1 MKKPRNNIIL
11 YLVKII
17 AFAILYH
24 LAVRLGLQMAYLQPN
39 TSPVWPPTGIAISL
53 LFILGLDYWPGIAL
67 GVFGGSLLTGAPPRL
82 AFGMTIGN
90 TLEAV
95 AVVYILTQRLDF
107 SERLDRLNDVIA
119 FSLVSFFCTLISA
132 SIGTLTLLL
141 TTDTPAIALPNIF
154 ITWWIGDLL
163 GALVVAPVILVWKN
177 SPLDSRIKKHLSEA
191 ILLVLFTILVSWYV
205 FSKLPPIDVAHQAMI
220 YVLFPFV
227 IWAAL
232 RFGPQG
238 AVTIVFQVSMIA
250 IWGTIH
256 GYGPFVQASIN
267 ESLIIQQTF
276 MGVVSLTALILG
288 ATIQERR
295 MAARALQQR
304 IEDLDTLNI
313 ASKSFLANSD
323 KSGIY
328 QAICRIAVEK
338 FNAASA
344 WIEIPSGDKHPAAI
358 VCTIGIS
365 REEIA
370 ASWKSINEKKSR
382 YLPTNLGQSGRGESS
397 AVSAKRVT
405 FPLVFGKVTL
415 GILNLIFN
423 TPEDLT
429 EEKNL
434 LIQSYSNLSAVA
446 VQNAWLFDEVSRG
459 NEQLHALSQRLIK
472 AQEEERLHLSRELHD
487 ESGQI
492 LAALMVE
499 LGLMRKSFQSSGQQV
514 DGLKKIHQLSEELQ
528 DNLHRLAA
536 NLRPASLDHLG
547 LVKSL
552 EQYTTDFSR
561 QHSISVDFEAV
572 GLEGKRLPT
581 DIESSLFRIIQES
594 LTNVALHA
602 AATHVDVLLSC
613 RNQHVVAVVE
623 DNGVGFIPAGPAIE
637 KQLGLFGM
645 RERVEML
652 QGTFNLESEPGKGTM
667 IKVEVPFDH

>member
-1 MKKPRNNIIL
+1 MKKFSTNVIAYP
-11 YLVKII
+11 VKII
-17 AFAILYH
+17 AFAIIYH
-24 LAVRLGLQMAYLQPN
+24 IAVRLGLQMAYLQPN
-39 TSPVWPPTGIAISL
+39 TSPVWPPTGIAIAL
-53 LFILGLDYWPGIAL
+53 LFILGLNYWPGIAL
-67 GVFGGSLLTGAPPRL
+67 GVFGGSLLTGALPSL
-82 AFGMTIGN
+82 ALGMTIGN

-95 AVVYILTQRLDF
+95 VAVYILTRRLTF
-107 SERLDRLNDVIA
+107 SPRFDRLNDIVA

-132 SIGTLTLLL
+132 SVGSLTLLL
-141 TTDTPAIALPNIF
+141 TTGTPAIALPNIF

-177 SPLDSRIKKHLSEA
+177 SPLGSHIRKHLSEA
-191 ILLVLFTILVSWYV
+191 LLLMLVIILVSWYV
-205 FSKLPPIDVAHQAMI
+205 FSKQPPIDVAHQAMI

-238 AVTIVFQVSMIA
+238 AVTTVFLISMIA

-256 GYGPFVQASIN
+256 GYGPFVQAFIN

-295 MAARALQQR
+295 MAARTLQQR
-304 IEDLDTLNI
+304 IEDLDTLNN
-313 ASKSFLANSD
+313 ASKSFLSNSE

-328 QAICRIAVEK
+328 QAICRIGVEK

-344 WIEIPSGDKHPAAI
+344 WIEIPSGEKCPA
-358 VCTIGIS
+358 TIACAVGIS
-365 REEIA
+365 TEEISSIWKINQTKSTRLP
-370 ASWKSINEKKSR
+370 ASDR
-382 YLPTNLGQSGRGESS
+382 YLAIGSRSSFLPTEPV
-397 AVSAKRVT
+397 A
-405 FPLVFGKVTL
+405 FPLIFGKVTL
-415 GILNLIFN
+415 GILNLVFS
-423 TPEDLT
+423 TPEELT
-429 EEKNL
+429 GEKTL
-434 LIQSYSNLSAVA
+434 LIQSYANLSAVA

-459 NEQLHALSQRLIK
+459 NEQLHALSQRLMK

-499 LGLMRKSFQSSGQQV
+499 LGLLRKSFPASSRQA
-514 DGLKKIHQLSEELQ
+514 DGLEKIHQLSQDLQ

-552 EQYTTDFSR
+552 EQYTADFSR
-561 QHSISVDFEAV
+561 QHSIAVDFEAV
-572 GLEGKRLPT
+572 GLESNRLPT
-581 DIESSLFRIIQES
+581 DIETSLFRIIQES

-613 RNQHVVAVVE
+613 RNHHVVAVVE
-623 DNGVGFIPAGPAIE
+623 DDGVGFIPAGPAIE

-652 QGTFNLESEPGKGTM
+652 QGTFTLESEPGKGTI
-667 IKVEVPFDH
+667 IKVEVPFEH